1 MRTTGHLRLKVG
13 TRVLRVV
20 VMVTVAMLGVAGRAS
35 ATPPACSAG
44 PDAPRDINTY
54 MLFAYTDLYVKGG
67 TAAVPG
73 RGLFTG
79 GNLGS
84 NGVATVGDPN
94 ATLGTNYGVYLSDGN
109 AAVADRITLGPGHP
123 LLPTSVWDLF
133 TNEITNNDFTPSS
146 VRNLGPICFGPPII
160 DPLLP
165 SFVAFTHPGGPYQP
179 TLPSFPS
186 EAALNALP
194 DIHLPGGFMLNLAP
208 GSYGDIDL
216 NDDSILNLTNGIY
229 NLHSLQAGRNV
240 TINTAPG
247 TDVRIAVDF
256 RSNNDLTIQGSDLAR
271 FYIRSDGLG
280 PATFSFTLGFNS
292 APDCPTTIAIHGQFF
307 IPNGRINLGDC
318 TNIFG
323 RVWADV
329 IRNDTNI
336 NVTYRAAAALY
347 GVKYL
352 DANGDGQIEPG
363 ETGLSGLTFY
373 VDYDNDSMLD
383 ADEPSGVSDAN
394 GDYVIDGVAA
404 GTWTLREL
412 GDPSFVCSFPAGCSY
427 GLTIADG
434 AVQTGFDFAN
444 WTASPRRARSSRIS
458 TPTVATRGRGARPSG
473 LDDLRRLRRRR
484 RPRRRRA
491 VRRDRR
497 GGRVRDREHHARHVE
512 GPRDR
517 PAGMDLLVP
526 VDGRRLRVLSRGDVR
541 DRHGVREQRFRQL
554 ARGDQVGDEVRG
566 RRRRR
571 QPRPRRARPR
581 RLDDLRRLRR
591 RRPTRPERALR
602 RHRRARAPTR
612 SRTSSPARGRCARS
626 SRPVGRARSR
636 RPPTPSAATTKR
648 PS

>member
-1 MRTTGHLRLKVG
+1 MRTMGHLRLKIG
-13 TRVLRVV
+13 TRVLRVM

-165 SFVAFTHPGGPYQP
+165 SFVAFTHPGGPYRP

-280 PATFSFTLGFNS
+280 PAMFSFTLGFNS

-307 IPNGRINLGDC
+307 IPNGAHQPRRLHQHLRPRLGRRDPQRHQHQRHIC
-318 TNIFG
+318 GGGGALRHEVLGCERRRSDRAG
-323 RVWADV
+323 RD
-329 IRNDTNI
+329 
-336 NVTYRAAAALY
+336 RAPRPHLLRRLRQRQHARCGRAERRERRERRLRDRR
-347 GVKYL
+347 G
-352 DANGDGQIEPG
+352 GR
-363 ETGLSGLTFY
+363 
-373 VDYDNDSMLD
+373 
-383 ADEPSGVSDAN
+383 
-394 GDYVIDGVAA
+394 

-434 AVQTGFDFAN
+434 AVQTGFDFGN
-444 WTASPRRARSSRIS
+444 WTRHHQDGHEVRGSRCRRCA
-458 TPTVATRGRGARPSG
+458 RGRGARPSG

-484 RPRRRRA
+484 HAGCRRA
-491 VRRDRR
+491 F
-497 GGRVRDREHHARHVE
+497 A
-512 GPRDR
+512 
-517 PAGMDLLVP
+517 
-526 VDGRRLRVLSRGDVR
+526 
-541 DRHGVREQRFRQL
+541 
-554 ARGDQVGDEVRG
+554 
-566 RRRRR
+566 
-571 QPRPRRARPR
+571 
-581 RLDDLRRLRR
+581 
-591 RRPTRPERALR
+591 
-602 RHRRARAPTR
+602 
-612 SRTSSPARGRCARS
+612 
-626 SRPVGRARSR
+626 
-636 RPPTPSAATTKR
+636 
-648 PS
+648 